1 MLDLNGM
8 NDAQRKAVTH
18 TGGPLLV
25 LAGPGSGKTFTI
37 TRRILYLIE
46 HGVPPERILV
56 ITFTKEAALSMQ
68 RRFQE
73 TSKIPQPVNFGTFH
87 SVFFQILRKSN
98 VLKSAELLSNSEKK
112 NLLIPI
118 LQKNHTSSDGDLSYD
133 NLREDAVSFLAA
145 ASFYKNTLDAD
156 QAARKAPP
164 WMQEKFIGLL
174 EEYQRAVRVC
184 GKLDFD
190 DMLSECRRMLSEDAY
205 LREEWQGRFDHIL
218 IDEFQ
223 DINPVQYEVIKLL
236 AGKNCS
242 IFAVGDDDQSIYGFR
257 GSQPECLKRFEREY
271 TSQRLLLDINYRS
284 NPEIVNAS
292 LSVIGENKERFEKAL
307 KADPKREVIS
317 DEENDMSDK
326 EDVISD
332 KEDVMSDKESIINNE
347 GKVRLLSFE
356 GSEEQYTY
364 LIDRLSKFLSEHKGD
379 DGVECA
385 ILFRTNSGMQ
395 KLALRLRAAGI
406 RYEMGERMQ
415 SIYQHFIVRDV
426 MAYLTLASGDWNR
439 ETLLLVVN
447 KPSRYVSREA
457 VGNGVRSVL
466 ELQRYYSTKTDISEK
481 SRKSIMCA
489 LQSFGKQLDALG
501 RLSPGLAVT
510 YVLKAVG
517 YERYLRHL
525 SGGNQEKWEEWREI
539 LEWLKTDASRFSN
552 LREWKEVQEL
562 HALELERGKAGSRPD
577 TGKNR
582 QSVGG
587 ETGSGSNRGRVPNT
601 DRGIIPNT
609 DRSGGTGTD
618 RSSGSGIGRSG
629 GSGTGRGDGQGE
641 RRADRVTVEEND
653 GADPRI
659 RLMTVHG
666 SKGLEFDT
674 VILPDCN
681 ETVFPHGR
689 FQTDSEVEEERRIFY
704 VAMTRAKE
712 NLELL
717 YLTGTGE
724 RPRLPSRFLKPLL
737 QDHSSTSSSNSQ
749 LSRYSSKAS
758 ATFSYS
764 SSSSIKISSGSSLGS
779 SGFSL

>member
-1 MLDLNGM
+1 MFDLNDM

-56 ITFTKEAALSMQ
+56 ITFTREAALSMQ

-73 TSKIPQPVNFGTFH
+73 TSQIHQPVNFGTFH

-98 VLKSAELLSNSEKK
+98 VLKSTELLSNSEKK

-118 LQKNHTSSDGDLSYD
+118 LRKNHIQTDGELSYD

-145 ASFYKNTLDAD
+145 ASFYKNTLDAKR
-156 QAARKAPP
+156 AVRKAPQ
-164 WMQEKFIGLL
+164 WLQEKFIRLL

-190 DMLSECRRMLSEDAY
+190 DMLSECMKMLSEDII

-257 GSQPECLKRFEREY
+257 GSQPECLRRFEQEY
-271 TSQRLLLDINYRS
+271 KAERILLDINYRS
-284 NPEIVNAS
+284 ISEIVNAS
-292 LSVIGENKERFEKAL
+292 LSVIGENKDRFEKKL
-307 KADPKREVIS
+307 KADSEGKVIG
-317 DEENDMSDK
+317 DGE
-326 EDVISD
+326 
-332 KEDVMSDKESIINNE
+332 
-347 GKVRLLSFE
+347 KVRLLSFE
-356 GSEEQYTY
+356 GSEEQYAY
-364 LIDRLSKFLSEHKGD
+364 LIDRLGIFLSDHKENDSG
-379 DGVECA
+379 ECA
-385 ILFRTNSGMQ
+385 VLFRTNSGMQ

-457 VGNGVRSVL
+457 VGNGVGSVL
-466 ELQRYYSTKTDISEK
+466 ELQRYYRTKTDIPEK
-481 SRKSIMCA
+481 ARKSILCA
-489 LQSFGKQLDALG
+489 LQSFEKQLDALS

-517 YERYLRHL
+517 YERYLRFL
-525 SGGNQEKWEEWREI
+525 AGGNQEKWEEWREI
-539 LEWLKTDASRFSN
+539 LEWLKADASRFSS
-552 LREWKEVQEL
+552 LRDWKDVQEM
-562 HALELERGKAGSRPD
+562 HTLELERGKTGDRP
-577 TGKNR
+577 
-582 QSVGG
+582 
-587 ETGSGSNRGRVPNT
+587 
-601 DRGIIPNT
+601 
-609 DRSGGTGTD
+609 GTGND
-618 RSSGSGIGRSG
+618 SGCGAGKDNE
-629 GSGTGRGDGQGE
+629 RGAGKDNKRGE
-641 RRADRVTVEEND
+641 RQGGGMKGE
-653 GADPRI
+653 GAGKPAPRI

-689 FQTDSEVEEERRIFY
+689 FQTDAEVEEERRIFY

-764 SSSSIKISSGSSLGS
+764 SSSSIKVSSGSSLGS

>member
-1 MLDLNGM
+1 MLDLNSM

-73 TSKIPQPVNFGTFH
+73 TSKVPQPVNFGTFH

-98 VLKSAELLSNSEKK
+98 VLKSTELLSNSEKK

-118 LQKNHTSSDGDLSYD
+118 LQKNHTPSDGDLSYD
-133 NLREDAVSFLAA
+133 NLREDAVTFLAA

-156 QAARKAPP
+156 HAARKAPP
-164 WMQEKFIGLL
+164 WLQEKFIRLL

-190 DMLSECRRMLSEDAY
+190 DMLCECMRMLSEDVY

-292 LSVIGENKERFEKAL
+292 LAVISENKERFVKEL
-307 KADPKREVIS
+307 RADPKRIIISNRESTIS
-317 DEENDMSDK
+317 DKGKN
-326 EDVISD
+326 ISD
-332 KEDVMSDKESIINNE
+332 KERAISLGDNIKSHGDKVIGHGEKALSGE
-347 GKVRLLSFE
+347 EKVRLLSFE
-356 GSEEQYTY
+356 ESEEQYIY
-364 LIDRLSKFLSEHKGD
+364 LIDRLGKFLSEHKEN
-379 DGVECA
+379 DGAECA

-466 ELQRYYSTKTDISEK
+466 ELQRYYSTKTDMPEK
-481 SRKSIMCA
+481 TRKSILCA
-489 LQSFGKQLDALG
+489 LQSFGKQLDAIG

-525 SGGNQEKWEEWREI
+525 AGGDQEKWEEWREI
-539 LEWLKTDASRFSN
+539 MEWLKTDAFRFSN

-577 TGKNR
+577 TGKSR
-582 QSVGG
+582 QGAVRDNAPGLNI
-587 ETGSGSNRGRVPNT
+587 GSA
-601 DRGIIPNT
+601 PNT
-609 DRSGGTGTD
+609 DRSGGSGKG
-618 RSSGSGIGRSG
+618 RSSGTD
-629 GSGTGRGDGQGE
+629 TGRDNRQDE
-641 RRADRVTVEEND
+641 RQTGLTAEETAKA
-653 GADPRI
+653 GPRI

-689 FQTDSEVEEERRIFY
+689 FQTNSEVEEERRIFY

-724 RPRLPSRFLKPLL
+724 RSRPPSRFLKPLL

-764 SSSSIKISSGSSLGS
+764 SSSSIKVSSGSSLGS

>member
-1 MLDLNGM
+1 MLDLNNM
-8 NDAQRKAVTH
+8 NESQRKAVTH

-46 HGVPPERILV
+46 NGVPPERILV

-98 VLKSAELLSNSEKK
+98 VLKSAELLSDSEKK

-118 LQKNHTSSDGDLSYD
+118 LQKNHIQTDGDLSYD
-133 NLREDAVSFLAA
+133 NLREDAASFLSAT
-145 ASFYKNTLDAD
+145 SFYKNTLDAK
-156 QAARKAPP
+156 QAARKAPT
-164 WMQEKFIGLL
+164 WLQDKFIRLL
-174 EEYQRAVRVC
+174 EEYQRAVRLC

-190 DMLSECRRMLSEDAY
+190 DMLSECMRMLSEDAY

-271 TSQRLLLDINYRS
+271 ASQRLLLDINYRS

-292 LSVIGENKERFEKAL
+292 LAVIGENKERFEKEL
-307 KADPKREVIS
+307 KANPKRNGISDGKCVIS
-317 DEENDMSDK
+317 DGENVISNEENVVSSK
-326 EDVISD
+326 E
-332 KEDVMSDKESIINNE
+332 
-347 GKVRLLSFE
+347 KVRLLSFE
-356 GSEEQYTY
+356 GSEEQCTY
-364 LIDRLSKFLSEHKGD
+364 LIDRLGRFLSEHKEN
-379 DGVECA
+379 DGAECA
-385 ILFRTNSGMQ
+385 LLFRTNSGMQ

-426 MAYLTLASGDWNR
+426 MAYLSLASGDWNR

-466 ELQRYYSTKTDISEK
+466 ELQRYYRTKTDIPEK
-481 SRKSIMCA
+481 LRKNILSA

-517 YERYLRHL
+517 YEQYLRHL
-525 SGGNQEKWEEWREI
+525 AGGNQEKWEEWREI
-539 LEWLKTDASRFSN
+539 MEWLKTDASRFSN

-562 HALELERGKAGSRPD
+562 HALELERGKTGSRP
-577 TGKNR
+577 
-582 QSVGG
+582 
-587 ETGSGSNRGRVPNT
+587 
-601 DRGIIPNT
+601 
-609 DRSGGTGTD
+609 
-618 RSSGSGIGRSG
+618 
-629 GSGTGRGDGQGE
+629 GTGRDIQRGTGKDNQRCAGKNDQRGGRQVDNLTGE
-641 RRADRVTVEEND
+641 
-653 GADPRI
+653 GAHESDARI

>member
-1 MLDLNGM
+1 MLDLNNM

-73 TSKIPQPVNFGTFH
+73 TSKVPQPVNFGTFH

-98 VLKSAELLSNSEKK
+98 VLKSTELLTDSEKK

-118 LQKNHTSSDGDLSYD
+118 LQKNHTPSDGDLSYD
-133 NLREDAVSFLAA
+133 NLREDAATFLAA
-145 ASFYKNTLDAD
+145 TSFYKNTLDAD

-164 WMQEKFIGLL
+164 WLQEKFIKLL
-174 EEYQRAVRVC
+174 EEYQRAVRSC

-190 DMLSECRRMLSEDAY
+190 DMLSECMRMLSEDAC
-205 LREEWQGRFDHIL
+205 LRKEWQGRFDHIL

-236 AGKNCS
+236 AGNNCS

-271 TSQRLLLDINYRS
+271 TAERLLLDINYRS

-292 LSVIGENKERFEKAL
+292 LSVIGENKERFEKKL
-307 KADPKREVIS
+307 KADPMRKTSS
-317 DEENDMSDK
+317 DEE
-326 EDVISD
+326 
-332 KEDVMSDKESIINNE
+332 SITGNE
-347 GKVRLLSFE
+347 EKVRLLSFE
-356 GSEEQYTY
+356 GSEEQNTY
-364 LIDRLSKFLSEHKGD
+364 LYDRLGEFLNAHKD
-379 DGVECA
+379 NDSAECA
-385 ILFRTNSGMQ
+385 LLFRTNSGMQ
-395 KLALRLRAAGI
+395 KLALRLKAAGI

-439 ETLLLVVN
+439 EALLLVVN

-457 VGNGVRSVL
+457 VGNGVRSIE
-466 ELQRYYSTKTDISEK
+466 ELQKYYRTKSGITDK
-481 SRKSIMCA
+481 TRKNILCA
-489 LQSFGKQLDALG
+489 LQSFGRQLNALS

-517 YERYLRHL
+517 YERYLRYL
-525 SGGNQEKWEEWREI
+525 AGGNQEKWDEWREI
-539 LEWLKTDASRFSN
+539 LEWLRADAARFSN

-562 HALELERGKAGSRPD
+562 HAMELERGKAGSRPD
-577 TGKNR
+577 MGK
-582 QSVGG
+582 SKKDV
-587 ETGSGSNRGRVPNT
+587 
-601 DRGIIPNT
+601 
-609 DRSGGTGTD
+609 
-618 RSSGSGIGRSG
+618 
-629 GSGTGRGDGQGE
+629 GRGGGQSD
-641 RRADRVTVEEND
+641 RQPSRATVEETD
-653 GADPRI
+653 KAGPRI

-689 FQTDSEVEEERRIFY
+689 FQTDAEVEEERRIFY

-717 YLTGTGE
+717 YQTGTKE

-764 SSSSIKISSGSSLGS
+764 SSSSIKISSGSSSGS

>member
-1 MLDLNGM
+1 MFDLDDM

-56 ITFTKEAALSMQ
+56 ITFTREAALSMQ

-73 TSKIPQPVNFGTFH
+73 TSQIPRPVNFGTFH

-118 LQKNHTSSDGDLSYD
+118 LQKNHTSSDGELSYD
-133 NLREDAVSFLAA
+133 NLREDAATFLAA
-145 ASFYKNTLDAD
+145 ASFYKNTLDVN
-156 QAARKAPP
+156 QAARKAPI
-164 WMQEKFIGLL
+164 WLQEKFIRLL
-174 EEYQRAVRVC
+174 DEYQHAVRVC

-190 DMLSECRRMLSEDAY
+190 DMLSECMKMLSEDAY
-205 LREEWQGRFDHIL
+205 LRKEWQGRFDHIL

-223 DINPVQYEVIKLL
+223 DINPVQYEVVKLL
-236 AGKNCS
+236 AGKKCS
-242 IFAVGDDDQSIYGFR
+242 IFAVGDDDQAIYGFR
-257 GSQPECLKRFEREY
+257 GSQPECLRRFEQEY
-271 TSQRLLLDINYRS
+271 TAERLLLDINYRS
-284 NPEIVNAS
+284 NPEIVDAS
-292 LSVIGENKERFEKAL
+292 LSVIGENKERFEKKL
-307 KADPKREVIS
+307 KADPGRKFIADAEKVVCDAEKVVSGVEKVIG
-317 DEENDMSDK
+317 DEE
-326 EDVISD
+326 
-332 KEDVMSDKESIINNE
+332 
-347 GKVRLLSFE
+347 KVRLLSFE
-356 GSEEQYTY
+356 GSEEQYAY
-364 LIDRLSKFLSEHKGD
+364 LIDRLGKYLSDHRGNNRA
-379 DGVECA
+379 ECA
-385 ILFRTNSGMQ
+385 VLFRTNSGMQ

-415 SIYQHFIVRDV
+415 SIYQHFVVRDV
-426 MAYLTLASGDWNR
+426 MAYLELAAGDWNR
-439 ETLLLVVN
+439 ETLLMVVN

-457 VGNGVRSVL
+457 VGNGVRSVE
-466 ELQRYYSTKTDISEK
+466 ELQRYYRTKTDMPEK
-481 SRKSIMCA
+481 ARKNILCG
-489 LQSFGKQLDALG
+489 LQSFGKQLDTLN

-525 SGGNQEKWEEWREI
+525 AEGNQEKWEEWREI
-539 LEWLKTDASRFSN
+539 LEWLKADASRFSS
-552 LREWKEVQEL
+552 LREWKEVQKM
-562 HALELERGKAGSRPD
+562 HTLELERGKAGARPVTARAHRSN
-577 TGKNR
+577 TGKDNR
-582 QSVGG
+582 QD
-587 ETGSGSNRGRVPNT
+587 
-601 DRGIIPNT
+601 DRQ
-609 DRSGGTGTD
+609 
-618 RSSGSGIGRSG
+618 G
-629 GSGTGRGDGQGE
+629 GSLTGEGNE
-641 RRADRVTVEEND
+641 KSA
-653 GADPRI
+653 PRI

-689 FQTDSEVEEERRIFY
+689 FQTEAEVEEERRIFY

-737 QDHSSTSSSNSQ
+737 QGYSSTSSSNSQ
-749 LSRYSSKAS
+749 LSRYSSNAS

-764 SSSSIKISSGSSLGS
+764 SSSSIKVSSGSSLGS

>member
-1 MLDLNGM
+1 MLDLTDM

-18 TGGPLLV
+18 GGGPLLV

-37 TRRILYLIE
+37 TRRILYLLE
-46 HGVPPERILV
+46 QGVAPERILV
-56 ITFTKEAALSMQ
+56 VTFTREAAQSME

-73 TSKIPQPVNFGTFH
+73 TAQSPGPVNFGTFH
-87 SVFFQILRKSN
+87 SVFFHILRKSN
-98 VLKSAELLSNSEKK
+98 VLRSTELLNNSEKK
-112 NLLIPI
+112 ELMIPI
-118 LQKNHTSSDGDLSYD
+118 LRKQQKRSGAESSSEE
-133 NLREDAVSFLAA
+133 LREDAAAFLAA
-145 ASFYKNTLDAD
+145 VSFYKNTQAAE

-164 WMQEKFIGLL
+164 QYQEDFFGLM
-174 EEYQRAVRVC
+174 EEYQRSVQAY

-190 DMLSECRRMLSEDAY
+190 DMLSECMKMLSEDAY
-205 LREEWQGRFDHIL
+205 LRKEWQGRFDHIL

-236 AGKNCS
+236 AGKKSS

-271 TSQRLLLDINYRS
+271 NAERLLLDINYRS
-284 NPEIVNAS
+284 NPEIVSAS
-292 LSVIGENKERFEKAL
+292 LSVIDENRERFEKKL
-307 KADPKREVIS
+307 KAAPGRKAIGDVEKVI
-317 DEENDMSDK
+317 NDV
-326 EDVISD
+326 E
-332 KEDVMSDKESIINNE
+332 
-347 GKVRLLSFE
+347 KVHLLSFE
-356 GSEEQYTY
+356 GSEEQYAY
-364 LIDRLSKFLSEHKGD
+364 LIDRLGKFLSDHKEND
-379 DGVECA
+379 SAECA
-385 ILFRTNSGMQ
+385 VLFRTNSGMQ
-395 KLALRLRAAGI
+395 KLALRLKAADI

-457 VGNGVRSVL
+457 VGNGVRSAL
-466 ELQRYYSTKTDISEK
+466 ELQQYYRTKTDIPEK
-481 SRKSIMCA
+481 ARKNILCA
-489 LQSFGKQLDALG
+489 LQIFEKQLDALS
-501 RLSPGLAVT
+501 RLSPGLAVK

-517 YERYLRHL
+517 YERYLRL
-525 SGGNQEKWEEWREI
+525 LAGRNQEKWEEWREI
-539 LEWLKTDASRFSN
+539 LEWLKADASRFPG
-552 LREWKEVQEL
+552 LREWKEVQEM
-562 HALELERGKAGSRPD
+562 HTLELERGKAGGRP
-577 TGKNR
+577 GN
-582 QSVGG
+582 
-587 ETGSGSNRGRVPNT
+587 GRN
-601 DRGIIPNT
+601 DRP
-609 DRSGGTGTD
+609 
-618 RSSGSGIGRSG
+618 
-629 GSGTGRGDGQGE
+629 GTGRDNQ
-641 RRADRVTVEEND
+641 N
-653 GADPRI
+653 PRI

-689 FQTDSEVEEERRIFY
+689 FQTDAEVEEERRIFY

-737 QDHSSTSSSNSQ
+737 QGHSSTSSSNSQ

-764 SSSSIKISSGSSLGS
+764 SSSSIKVSSGSSLGS